1 MCVHLN
7 VGPGKMSKITKS
19 DQPGEFSMFLKVFG
33 DQPNASKA
41 FAIVFIV
48 VFLPCAVVGFSAAWV
63 KTKMR
68 PRVPLWVSDVV
79 VFAITG
85 TLAGTPF
92 VYFEYLPFERT
103 SAIVSF
109 AVSLLVSYMF
119 ARAFLTVLSSIDD
132 CSEIERH

>member
-1 MCVHLN
+1 
-7 VGPGKMSKITKS
+7 
-19 DQPGEFSMFLKVFG
+19 MFLKAFG
-33 DQPNASKA
+33 DQPIASKV

-68 PRVPLWVSDVV
+68 PRVPLWVSVVV
-79 VFAITG
+79 VFAIVGALTG
-85 TLAGTPF
+85 TSF

-109 AVSLLVSYMF
+109 AVSLLVSYLF
-119 ARAFLTVLSSIDD
+119 ARAFWTMLSTVYGR
-132 CSEIERH
+132 SEIERR